1 MPGPLIV
8 LLSASALSGGPAPAA
23 AGFPSGEF
31 ETLEEPGFAV
41 DHQHCDGSTST
52 AAMMPLPKP
61 LGRQF
66 AGTEVTVEAELD
78 AEGRPG
84 DLELRDGHEPLLEE
98 LKFSLDRTRFAPGS
112 PCVRIRFRV
121 TDTVVKEADI
131 IRLRPW
137 ADVTIDPRGTV
148 TDVTFGTE
156 VHPAVAAALEG
167 QVAGWDFEPAE
178 LDGQPV
184 GRTTS
189 VLLEAELVP
198 DGPERWTLTSE
209 RLLTGPRLVR
219 RTATQWPRRGAGAGM
234 AGLVRLSFVVD
245 EKGRPR
251 DIEILDAEPPTI
263 FDRAARGTVKK
274 WRYQPETVAGKPVRS
289 KPLEVVIDFD
299 PRRAAANAS
308 EDPHARTLSKDRLA
322 DLERMWDQAQM
333 MRERQRLMPRR
344 P

>member
-8 LLSASALSGGPAPAA
+8 LLTASALSAGPSAA
-23 AGFPSGEF
+23 AGGFPSGDF
-31 ETLEEPGFAV
+31 EILEEPGFAV
-41 DHQHCDGSTST
+41 AHQHCDGTVST
-52 AAMMPLPKP
+52 ASVMPLPKP

-66 AGTEVTVEAELD
+66 AGTEVTLEAALD
-78 AEGRPG
+78 PEGRPENL
-84 DLELRDGHEPLLEE
+84 DLTDGHEPLLEE
-98 LKFSLDRTRFAPGS
+98 LRFSLDRTRFAPGS
-112 PCVRIRFRV
+112 SCVRIRIRV

-137 ADVTIDPRGTV
+137 ADVAIDARGTV

-156 VHPAVAAALEG
+156 VHPAVAAALER
-167 QVAGWDFEPAE
+167 QVAGWDFEAGE
-178 LDGQPV
+178 KDGQPA

-198 DGPERWTLTSE
+198 DGPERWALTSE
-209 RLLTGPRLVR
+209 RLMTGPRLIR
-219 RTATQWPRRGAGAGM
+219 RTATQWPRRGAGAGV

-245 EKGRPR
+245 EKGRPK
-251 DIEILDAEPPTI
+251 DIQILEAEPPTV

-274 WRYQPETVAGKPVRS
+274 WRYKPETIAGKPVRS
-289 KPLEVVIDFD
+289 QPLEVVIDFD

-308 EDPHARTLSKDRLA
+308 ADPHAQTLARDRLD

-333 MRERQRLMPRR
+333 MRDRQRLTPRR